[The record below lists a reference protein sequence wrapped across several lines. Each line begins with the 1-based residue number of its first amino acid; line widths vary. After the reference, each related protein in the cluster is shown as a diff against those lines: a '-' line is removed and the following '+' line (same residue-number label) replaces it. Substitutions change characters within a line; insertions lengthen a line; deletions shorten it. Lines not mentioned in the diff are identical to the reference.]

1 VCLVAHLIN
10 QGDTMFNYFNPESTI
25 TQMNTKTK
33 EYTESLFDTLEAFQ
47 VSNIKSFDK
56 LTNNLFTSYSDNA
69 IQSIKKINKSV
80 KEVVIPGK

>member
-1 VCLVAHLIN
+1 
-10 QGDTMFNYFNPESTI
+10 MFNYFNPESTI
-25 TQMNTKTK
+25 TQMNNKTK
-33 EYTESLFDTLEAFQ
+33 EYTESLFDTVEAFQ

-56 LTNNLFTSYSDNA
+56 LTNNLFTSYSDNV

>member
-1 VCLVAHLIN
+1 
-10 QGDTMFNYFNPESTI
+10 MFNYLNPESTI

-33 EYTESLFDTLEAFQ
+33 EYTESLFDTYEAFQ

-69 IQSIKKINKSV
+69 IQSIKKINKGM
-80 KEVVIPGK
+80 KEMVIPGK

>member
-1 VCLVAHLIN
+1 
-10 QGDTMFNYFNPESTI
+10 MFNYFNPESTI
-25 TQMNTKTK
+25 TQMNSKTK

-47 VSNIKSFDK
+47 VSHVKSFDK
-56 LTNNLFTSYSDNA
+56 LTNNLFTSYSDNV